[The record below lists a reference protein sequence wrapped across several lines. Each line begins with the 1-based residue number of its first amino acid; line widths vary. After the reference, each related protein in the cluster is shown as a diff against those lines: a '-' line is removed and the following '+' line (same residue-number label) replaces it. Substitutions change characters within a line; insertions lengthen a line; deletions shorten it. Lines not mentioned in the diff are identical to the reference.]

1 MDVVS
6 FPPCRTLSLPPP
18 FSLSFM
24 LSPVLTPRRQA
35 VSGARS
41 RAVTVRTSGGNSSC
55 VLPDTAVGETWRKS
69 AFSEDLTF
77 LARE

>member
-6 FPPCRTLSLPPP
+6 SPPCSLALPPP
-18 FSLSFM
+18 FSFSFM
-24 LSPVLTPRRQA
+24 LSPVLTPKRQA

-41 RAVTVRTSGGNSSC
+41 RAITVRTSGGN
-55 VLPDTAVGETWRKS
+55 TAVGETWRKS